1 MKLFELR
8 HVLDPSVANGAA
20 IKEPAADPLDGEVE
34 LGSGPEA
41 WDRYMYREVRH
52 VNPRTVRTAMHRI
65 GVVFVP
71 SLTVLLEREGPT

>member
-20 IKEPAADPLDGEVE
+20 IKEPAADPLDGDVA
-34 LGSGPEA
+34 LGGGPEA

-52 VNPRTVRTAMHRI
+52 VAPRTVRMPVSDI

-71 SLTVLLEREGPT
+71 SLTVLLEKEGST